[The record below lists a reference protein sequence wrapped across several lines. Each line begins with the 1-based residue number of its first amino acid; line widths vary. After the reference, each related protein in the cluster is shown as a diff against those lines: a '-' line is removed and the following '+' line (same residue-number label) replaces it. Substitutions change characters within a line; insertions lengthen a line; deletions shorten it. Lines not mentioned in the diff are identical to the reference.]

1 MNNLIGKTLKAV
13 EKYTA
18 MDFATLKITLVSF
31 GILLGTYFAKFFSNY
46 TSLLWVIFIG
56 SYLWIMY
63 KTFFKYKK

>member
-1 MNNLIGKTLKAV
+1 MNKLIDKTLKAV

-18 MDFATLKITLVSF
+18 MDFALLKITLVSI

-56 SYLWIMY
+56 SYLMIMY
-63 KTFFKYKK
+63 KTFFKYMK